1 MKFPK
6 KASLDYIK
14 KVSNPNIVIMLPT
27 IATKMTVKCSAPFKV
42 IYFLLQNK
50 YHCRVIAGYI
60 WFKSQVSQYKVQS
73 TKFQP
78 KKLKQL

>member
-42 IYFLLQNK
+42 KNK

>member
-42 IYFLLQNK
+42 IYFFLQNN
-50 YHCRVIAGYI
+50 VAAL
-60 WFKSQVSQYKVQS
+60 SES
-73 TKFQP
+73 
-78 KKLKQL
+78 